1 MNRADQWGIEAG
13 IAGIPLTA
21 ALGFYLLP
29 VPFFGFYLFGFRLL
43 IGVLLAYLL
52 LRKQPMVLNC
62 GRESA
67 LFFRLG
73 LAWVS
78 WGMLAVL
85 WSALFWKFSI
95 GSGLSEITSVAAGFL
110 YAIVLLNLVV
120 GLPRGMDALR
130 VGWSLAFV
138 VTGLVAVWEI
148 LSGGH
153 LAGYATDNMTV
164 EPAIYST
171 FANPN
176 NYAAFLALAF
186 PFLVWSF
193 RLAKGFQ
200 RVAFL
205 LLCLCLSVLV
215 VMTLGRLGLLALVI
229 EWCLL
234 IGLNVKWSSWRVI
247 VVPVG
252 LATVILL
259 VAQYDL
265 ILAKFLSIPFELNN
279 GGSAEIRMNLVRNG
293 LNFLAVSYGAGIGP
307 SNYESATDVVGFN
320 CLPTG
325 GIVNPHNF
333 WVEISSQYGLVVF
346 VMFLCWMGCLVSRA
360 WRARRAAILNNDLH
374 VRLAAETVLVGL
386 AGYIFAACENSSY
399 IPQQINWIFL
409 ASLLV
414 ICTGLPARPGTLP
427 QPKQVA

>member
-1 MNRADQWGIEAG
+1 MWRADVFVLPSHVETFGVVLIEAMATGLPVIATRSGGPEGFVNRRWAFLWNPGIPRRLPTPCVQPFGELRISAVGESGNMRKAIRRVSDFPQSDRPLSGDSGMNRVDQWGIEAG

-110 YAIVLLNLVV
+110 YVIVLLNLVV

-130 VGWSLAFV
+130 AGWSLAFV

-148 LSGGH
+148 SSGGH

-193 RLAKGFQ
+193 RLARGFQ

-205 LLCLCLSVLV
+205 LLSCVCPY
-215 VMTLGRLGLLALVI
+215 
-229 EWCLL
+229 W
-234 IGLNVKWSSWRVI
+234 W
-247 VVPVG
+247 
-252 LATVILL
+252 
-259 VAQYDL
+259 
-265 ILAKFLSIPFELNN
+265 
-279 GGSAEIRMNLVRNG
+279 
-293 LNFLAVSYGAGIGP
+293 
-307 SNYESATDVVGFN
+307 
-320 CLPTG
+320 
-325 GIVNPHNF
+325 
-333 WVEISSQYGLVVF
+333 
-346 VMFLCWMGCLVSRA
+346 
-360 WRARRAAILNNDLH
+360 
-374 VRLAAETVLVGL
+374 
-386 AGYIFAACENSSY
+386 
-399 IPQQINWIFL
+399 
-409 ASLLV
+409 
-414 ICTGLPARPGTLP
+414 
-427 QPKQVA
+427 